1 VYLNSLQK
9 TKDGEALGGGRRS
22 AAAEF
27 ADFED
32 DDEDLLG

>member
-32 DDEDLLG
+32 DEDLLG